1 MSFGNLFVVLS
12 SIGDIELDVVLNEE
26 HDFNTR
32 VTRNPVEDGS
42 EFADNIV
49 ILPIVLNMTARVSD
63 ASMIPLVPSF
73 GSRSIDAYYALVEL
87 QSSRELVDIGTGIRT
102 YANMFIERITI
113 PRQSTDGNSLR
124 LSMTLSELIIAGDNA
139 ENNRDLISQDV
150 QHSALPSANAGTVQK
165 VLA

>member
-42 EFADNIV
+42 EYSDNVV
-49 ILPIVLNMTARVSD
+49 ILPVILNMTARVSD

-73 GSRSIDAYYALVEL
+73 GSKSIDAYNALVEL
-87 QSSRELVDIGTGIRT
+87 QLNKELVLIGTGIRT
-102 YANMFIERITI
+102 FENMFIERITV
-113 PRQSTDGNSLR
+113 PRQSTDGNSIR
-124 LSMTLSELIIAGDNA
+124 FEMTLAELLIAGSDA
-139 ENNRDLISQDV
+139 KNNRDLIAEDV
-150 QHSALPSANAGTVQK
+150 IHTALPTVNAGTVQK
-165 VLA
+165 VIS